1 MNYIEYL
8 DLKHFLIN
16 IINILVIN
24 LTFIKFCSVSEIEPG
39 TMKMFEYKNTKIL
52 LINLNDKYFAL
63 SGICT
68 HEYCELDK
76 GFLIGDYIKCPLHLS
91 EFEVQSGQVQ
101 TPPATESLKKYN
113 VKIIDSFINIE
124 CV

>member
-1 MNYIEYL
+1 M
-8 DLKHFLIN
+8 
-16 IINILVIN
+16 IN
-24 LTFIKFCSVSEIEPG
+24 LTLIKFCSVSEIEPG

>member
-1 MNYIEYL
+1 M
-8 DLKHFLIN
+8 
-16 IINILVIN
+16 IN
-24 LTFIKFCSVSEIEPG
+24 LAFIKFCSVSEIEPG